1 VAFRVARNERPLST
15 FSNMEHASKAAPET
29 VALARQILRS
39 IYLVTEGRQLAACR
53 LSSIPGATAAAVLY
67 AVRNHWLELKGNSSV
82 CLTDEGRR
90 LAIEQAN

>member
-1 VAFRVARNERPLST
+1 
-15 FSNMEHASKAAPET
+15 MEHDSKVAPET

-39 IYLVTEGRQLAACR
+39 IYLVTEGRHLAPGR
-53 LSSIPGATAAAVLY
+53 LSSIPGATAAAVPC

-90 LAIEQAN
+90 LAIEQGN